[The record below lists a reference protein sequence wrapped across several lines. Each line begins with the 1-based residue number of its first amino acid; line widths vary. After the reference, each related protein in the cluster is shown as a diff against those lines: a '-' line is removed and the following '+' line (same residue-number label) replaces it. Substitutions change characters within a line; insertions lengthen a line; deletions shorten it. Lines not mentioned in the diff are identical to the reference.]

1 MADVR
6 IQQYPLK
13 QALGNNDYFLIADAS
28 DVDVNGWLKYKK
40 VLAEDL
46 PTIVTTAEDITIA
59 QIQSRR
65 AASDLTIGKFYRITN
80 SASGVSPLFVQAVA
94 INAVSYQAFDA
105 ANPLTT
111 INYNV
116 LTDTIRW
123 SLNETN
129 APISLGSLSAATPLS
144 YNSTTG
150 QFSISQANTS
160 TDGYLSATD
169 WNTFDD
175 KQDALSGSGIVKSTA
190 GTISYLTDDSANWN
204 TAFNDSIV
212 SAAVTGTTTKT
223 LTLNQE
229 DGGTVTASWSDLN
242 TDAVTSV
249 FGRTGAVVADEGDY
263 SLTQLS
269 DVTIATPTNGQVLKY
284 NGTTWVNGTDTD
296 TGLTSVG
303 LTMPLAFSVANSPL
317 TANGTLAVTGAGLA
331 TQYVR
336 GDGTLADFPTNGG
349 GGSSISFYLNGS
361 VNQGTFGGSTYYQLG
376 DVANTGTGVDFNI
389 SSNGLIA
396 QFITDVNVPNIINIP
411 AGNFNIEFYFS
422 ASSGGGNPN
431 FYVELYKY
439 NGSTFTLLGSNA
451 FAPEGIT
458 NGTTIDSYFTNISVA
473 QATLL
478 VTDRL
483 AVRVYV
489 NNSSRTITLHTQ
501 ANHLGQIITT
511 LSKGMLS
518 LNGQSNQTQY
528 FAIGT
533 TGTDFNISSTSGIHN
548 FNIPTASASN
558 RGALSSAD
566 WTTFN
571 SKVAG
576 SGTTN
581 YLPKFTGANSLTNSF
596 LFNDATT
603 LQTYSEEAGGY
614 DGLKIDIS
622 NRLYEL
628 GDFSSLS
635 NGTTF
640 SVNDDSSTI
649 KTIYGGNEKGLK
661 LDFANNEAY
670 YNNNNHIGLFSIGWG
685 LYLGDWDGQQNA
697 TTLQILDDT
706 RVIKTNDGGNDKG
719 LFIDFANN
727 LYALGDGNTT
737 NNGTTF
743 IIDDNTQ
750 VIKTQNQGADNGLY
764 IDFGNNEYYLR
775 YDSYGV
781 KQTARQT
788 YIGDL
793 GYQDWGELL
802 SINGNNGIISTQR
815 GFIGDNSYKGLY
827 IDFTAYHNNFQYNID
842 KINGSYQ
849 NFPNAVSVFYNTDY
863 VDTFLNH
870 NLFSSDGKSS
880 FKFGQFLETFP
891 NEGGGMLRIELD
903 KGTWQSTNSILYWNN
918 EEGFYLNNYNNINL
932 RSYSNLNKSEL
943 QLFGYESSLF
953 NEGDGYTFALK
964 LDTVNQVIKTQ
975 SNYQDKGLYL
985 DFYNGFYNLQNEQKV
1000 GLEIRDGYNVK
1011 LGDITGDYYCGT
1023 HLAIDNDLCLIKT
1036 SSGGSDKGLYL
1047 DFANNNYAFGNN
1059 GTAISS
1065 QITSAIDNI
1074 SLQVYNDDIENYL
1087 SMYLNLPI
1095 GLINTNYNNQDKG
1108 LYLDFVNL
1116 SYQIGDWNVN
1126 NNGTTLLIDD
1136 LNGLINT
1143 YYNGQQGGLYL
1154 DLPNRNY
1161 FLGDWNGNN
1170 NGTYFYVNDNTS
1182 IIYAKGNGQNKGLYI
1197 DFNTDTYILG
1207 KPNADDWN
1215 EDADGFTYRNTYT
1228 SVGSAVTYGTYLQ
1241 IGHNEN
1247 RTYLQTNRVN
1257 YRTLTTTQINA
1268 LTGNVK
1274 GDVVFNSTLNVLCF
1288 YDGSGWKKVSHTAM

>member
-80 SASGVSPLFVQAVA
+80 SASGVSPLFVQAVG

-123 SLNETN
+123 SLNQTN
-129 APISLGSLSAATPLS
+129 APISLGSLSATTPLS
-144 YNSTTG
+144 YNNTTG
-150 QFSISQANTS
+150 VFTISQASAS
-160 TDGYLSATD
+160 TNGYLSSGD
-169 WNTFDD
+169 W
-175 KQDALSGSGIVKSTA
+175 
-190 GTISYLTDDSANWN
+190 ANFN

-249 FGRTGAVVADEGDY
+249 FGRTGAVVAAEGDY

-336 GDGTLADFPTNGG
+336 GDGTLADFPTNSG
-349 GGSSISFYLNGS
+349 GGSSVSFYLNGS

-422 ASSGGGNPN
+422 ASSSGGNPN

-439 NGSTFTLLGSNA
+439 NGSTFTLLGSNST
-451 FAPEGIT
+451 APEGIT
-458 NGTTIDSYFTNISVA
+458 NGTVIDSYFTNISVA
-473 QATLL
+473 QATLS

-528 FAIGT
+528 FATGT
-533 TGTDFNISSTSGIHN
+533 TGTDFNISSASGIHN

-571 SKVAG
+571 NKTSNLGTVTSVGLTSATSGVTIGASPVTTSGNITLAIATATSGQKGLLSSTDWTTFNNKQNALTNPVTG
-576 SGTTN
+576 TGTTN
-581 YLPKFTGANSLTNSF
+581 YLPKFTGAS
-596 LFNDATT
+596 A
-603 LQTYSEEAGGY
+603 
-614 DGLKIDIS
+614 
-622 NRLYEL
+622 L
-628 GDFSSLS
+628 GDSLFYS
-635 NGTTF
+635 
-640 SVNDDSSTI
+640 DADI
-649 KTIYGGNEKGLK
+649 AKTIY
-661 LDFANNEAY
+661 
-670 YNNNNHIGLFSIGWG
+670 
-685 LYLGDWDGQQNA
+685 DGSD
-697 TTLQILDDT
+697 I
-706 RVIKTNDGGNDKG
+706 G
-719 LFIDFANN
+719 LFIDFANKF
-727 LYALGDGNTT
+727 YALGDGNVK
-737 NNGTTF
+737 NNGSTLT
-743 IIDDNTQ
+743 IDDGNQ
-750 VIKTQNQGADNGLY
+750 NIKTSNQGADKGLLLDFENNFY
-764 IDFGNNEYYLR
+764 LFGNADNVPNQLTISGNEL
-775 YDSYGV
+775 
-781 KQTARQT
+781 
-788 YIGDL
+788 ILGD
-793 GYQDWGELL
+793 
-802 SINGNNGIISTQR
+802 
-815 GFIGDNSYKGLY
+815 
-827 IDFTAYHNNFQYNID
+827 
-842 KINGSYQ
+842 
-849 NFPNAVSVFYNTDY
+849 VF
-863 VDTFLNH
+863 
-870 NLFSSDGKSS
+870 
-880 FKFGQFLETFP
+880 
-891 NEGGGMLRIELD
+891 
-903 KGTWQSTNSILYWNN
+903 
-918 EEGFYLNNYNNINL
+918 NNIN
-932 RSYSNLNKSEL
+932 STKFIVDDSV
-943 QLFGYESSLF
+943 Q
-953 NEGDGYTFALK
+953 
-964 LDTVNQVIKTQ
+964 I
-975 SNYQDKGLYL
+975 
-985 DFYNGFYNLQNEQKV
+985 
-1000 GLEIRDGYNVK
+1000 
-1011 LGDITGDYYCGT
+1011 
-1023 HLAIDNDLCLIKT
+1023 IKT
-1036 SSGGSDKGLYL
+1036 SSQGSDNGLYL
-1047 DFANNNYAFGNN
+1047 DFANNYHHLGSLQQGLKIQLNDHLFYLGDYGGTLNNTHIIVNDNDDNYRITLNAKRTKLENW
-1059 GTAISS
+1059 AQEDISS
-1065 QITSAIDNI
+1065 FVDPQEGDV
-1074 SLQVYNDDIENYL
+1074 VYNSTIHHL
-1087 SMYLNLPI
+1087 C
-1095 GLINTNYNNQDKG
+1095 
-1108 LYLDFVNL
+1108 
-1116 SYQIGDWNVN
+1116 
-1126 NNGTTLLIDD
+1126 
-1136 LNGLINT
+1136 
-1143 YYNGQQGGLYL
+1143 YYNGTNWRRL
-1154 DLPNRNY
+1154 
-1161 FLGDWNGNN
+1161 
-1170 NGTYFYVNDNTS
+1170 ND
-1182 IIYAKGNGQNKGLYI
+1182 
-1197 DFNTDTYILG
+1197 
-1207 KPNADDWN
+1207 
-1215 EDADGFTYRNTYT
+1215 
-1228 SVGSAVTYGTYLQ
+1228 SA
-1241 IGHNEN
+1241 
-1247 RTYLQTNRVN
+1247 
-1257 YRTLTTTQINA
+1257 
-1268 LTGNVK
+1268 
-1274 GDVVFNSTLNVLCF
+1274 
-1288 YDGSGWKKVSHTAM
+1288 M